1 MFENGENGKKSPKNA
16 KLWIKI
22 DLARDIDSTILKADL
37 DSP

>member
-1 MFENGENGKKSPKNA
+1 MAKNLQKYA
-16 KLWIKI
+16 KLLIKI